1 MDTNKFRKVLK
12 ESNQKVLIS
21 ERGGFEN
28 MSDDDFKR
36 FRDNL
41 KSDEAKAKAD
51 KAFKK
56 SRSATPRP
64 TGKGPQLPKVPKPSG
79 LNTPKPTG
87 SPAAHSKFVQNLDK
101 YSGTSTRAVKGLKK
115 PSILGGIFK
124 AAKKNKKLAI
134 PLALA
139 GGVYALTKGKKKSV
153 SEEMMTTGS
162 TADKPGFSNAA
173 DDKGPTAGRD
183 PLISAKPQKRK
194 RLYKKII
201 GLGPGSRNRWKPKNE
216 TV

>member
-21 ERGGFEN
+21 ERGGFKN
-28 MSDDDFKR
+28 MPPDQFKR
-36 FRDNL
+36 YLTSLN
-41 KSDEAKAKAD
+41 SDEAREKAEAAWKKAR
-51 KAFKK
+51 KASEPK
-56 SRSATPRP
+56 
-64 TGKGPQLPKVPKPSG
+64 LPSVPKGKVTKVTPSG
-79 LNTPKPTG
+79 LNTPRPIG

-124 AAKKNKKLAI
+124 AAKKNKRLAI

-162 TADKPGFSNAA
+162 TAGKPGFSNAA
-173 DDKGPTAGRD
+173 DDEGPTAGRD
-183 PLISAKPQKRK
+183 PLMFAKPQKRK
-194 RLYKKII
+194 IGPWIKAAIKQGKK
-201 GLGPGSRNRWKPKNE
+201 GKKK
-216 TV
+216 

>member
-12 ESNQKVLIS
+12 ESNQKVLIF

-28 MSDDDFKR
+28 MSADDFKR

-41 KSDEAKAKAD
+41 PSDEAKAKAD

-64 TGKGPQLPKVPKPSG
+64 TGKGPQLPKVPKSSS
-79 LNTPKPTG
+79 LNAPKSTG
-87 SPAAHSKFVQNLDK
+87 SPAAYNKFVQNLDK

-153 SEEMMTTGS
+153 SEEMMTTGPDGFTNKS
-162 TADKPGFSNAA
+162 KPE
-173 DDKGPTAGRD
+173 GPTAGYD

-194 RLYKKII
+194 IGPWIKSAIAQGKK
-201 GLGPGSRNRWKPKNE
+201 RKKNE

>member
-12 ESNQKVLIS
+12 ESNQKVLIF

-36 FRDNL
+36 FRDSL

-51 KAFKK
+51 KAFRK

-64 TGKGPQLPKVPKPSG
+64 TGKGPQLPNVPKPSG

-115 PSILGGIFK
+115 PSILGGILK
-124 AAKKNKKLAI
+124 VAKKNKRLAI

-139 GGVYALTKGKKKSV
+139 GGAYALMKGKKKSV
-153 SEEMMTTGS
+153 SEEMMTTGPDGFTNKS
-162 TADKPGFSNAA
+162 KPE
-173 DDKGPTAGRD
+173 GPTAGYD
-183 PLISAKPQKRK
+183 PLMSAKPQKRK
-194 RLYKKII
+194 IGPWIKAAIAQGKK
-201 GLGPGSRNRWKPKNE
+201 RKKNE

>member
-64 TGKGPQLPKVPKPSG
+64 TGKGPQLPRVPKPSN
-79 LNTPKPTG
+79 LNTPRPTG

-115 PSILGGIFK
+115 PSVLGGILK
-124 AAKKNKKLAI
+124 VAKKNKRLAI

-153 SEEMMTTGS
+153 SEEMMTTGPDGFTNKS
-162 TADKPGFSNAA
+162 KPE
-173 DDKGPTAGRD
+173 GPTAGYD
-183 PLISAKPQKRK
+183 PLMSAKPQKRK
-194 RLYKKII
+194 IGPWIKAAIAQGKK
-201 GLGPGSRNRWKPKNE
+201 RKKNE

>member
-36 FRDNL
+36 FRDSL

-51 KAFKK
+51 KAFRK

-64 TGKGPQLPKVPKPSG
+64 TGKGPQLPNVPKPSG

-87 SPAAHSKFVQNLDK
+87 SPAAHSRFVQNLDK
-101 YSGTSTRAVKGLKK
+101 YSGTSKRAVKGLKK

-153 SEEMMTTGS
+153 SEEMMTTGPDGFTNKS
-162 TADKPGFSNAA
+162 KPE
-173 DDKGPTAGRD
+173 GPTAGYD
-183 PLISAKPQKRK
+183 PLMSAKPQKRK
-194 RLYKKII
+194 IGPWIKAAIAQGKK
-201 GLGPGSRNRWKPKNE
+201 RKKNE

>member
-12 ESNQKVLIS
+12 ESNQKVLIF

-28 MSDDDFKR
+28 MSADDFKR

-41 KSDEAKAKAD
+41 PSDEAKAKAD

-64 TGKGPQLPKVPKPSG
+64 TGKGPQLPKVPKPSN
-79 LNTPKPTG
+79 LNTPRPTG

-101 YSGTSTRAVKGLKK
+101 YSGTSKRAVKGLKK

-162 TADKPGFSNAA
+162 TAGKPGFSNAA
-173 DDKGPTAGRD
+173 DDEGPTAGRD
-183 PLISAKPQKRK
+183 PLMFAKPQKRK
-194 RLYKKII
+194 IGPWIKAAIKQGKK
-201 GLGPGSRNRWKPKNE
+201 GKRK
-216 TV
+216 

>member
-12 ESNQKVLIS
+12 ESNQKVLIF

-28 MSDDDFKR
+28 MSADDFKR

-41 KSDEAKAKAD
+41 PSDEAKAKAD

-64 TGKGPQLPKVPKPSG
+64 TGKGPQLPNVPKPSG

-87 SPAAHSKFVQNLDK
+87 SPAAHSRFVQNLDK
-101 YSGTSTRAVKGLKK
+101 YSGTSKRAVKGLKK

-162 TADKPGFSNAA
+162 TAGKPGFSNAA
-173 DDKGPTAGRD
+173 DDEGPTAGRD
-183 PLISAKPQKRK
+183 PLMFAKPQKRK
-194 RLYKKII
+194 IGPWIKAAIKQGKK
-201 GLGPGSRNRWKPKNE
+201 GKRK
-216 TV
+216 

>member
-12 ESNQKVLIS
+12 ESNQKVLIF

-87 SPAAHSKFVQNLDK
+87 SSAAHSKFVQNLDK
-101 YSGTSTRAVKGLKK
+101 YSGTSKRAVKGLKK

-162 TADKPGFSNAA
+162 TGDKPGFSNAA
-173 DDKGPTAGRD
+173 DAKGPVAGRD
-183 PLISAKPQKRK
+183 ELMFAKPQKRK
-194 RLYKKII
+194 IGPWIKAAIKQGKK
-201 GLGPGSRNRWKPKNE
+201 GKRK
-216 TV
+216 

>member
-12 ESNQKVLIS
+12 ESNQKVLIF

-28 MSDDDFKR
+28 MCADDFKR

-41 KSDEAKAKAD
+41 PSDEAKAKAD

-87 SPAAHSKFVQNLDK
+87 SPAAHSRFVQNLDK
-101 YSGTSTRAVKGLKK
+101 YSGTSKRAVKGLKK

-162 TADKPGFSNAA
+162 TAGKPGFSNAA
-173 DDKGPTAGRD
+173 DDEGPTAGRD
-183 PLISAKPQKRK
+183 PLMFAKPQKRK
-194 RLYKKII
+194 IGPWIKAAIKQGKK
-201 GLGPGSRNRWKPKNE
+201 GKRK
-216 TV
+216 

>member
-21 ERGGFEN
+21 ERGGFKN
-28 MSDDDFKR
+28 MPPDQFKR
-36 FRDNL
+36 YLSSLN
-41 KSDEAKAKAD
+41 SDEAREKAEAAWKKAR
-51 KAFKK
+51 KASEPK
-56 SRSATPRP
+56 
-64 TGKGPQLPKVPKPSG
+64 LPSVPKPKVTSS
-79 LNTPKPTG
+79 TG
-87 SPAAHSKFVQNLDK
+87 SPAAYNKFVQNLDK
-101 YSGTSTRAVKGLKK
+101 YSCTSKRAVKGLKK

-162 TADKPGFSNAA
+162 TAGKPGFSNAA
-173 DDKGPTAGRD
+173 DDEGPTAGRD
-183 PLISAKPQKRK
+183 PLMFAKPQKRK
-194 RLYKKII
+194 IGPWIKAAIAQGKK
-201 GLGPGSRNRWKPKNE
+201 RKKNE

>member
-64 TGKGPQLPKVPKPSG
+64 TGKGPQLPRVPKPSN
-79 LNTPKPTG
+79 LNIPKPTG

-124 AAKKNKKLAI
+124 AARKNKKLAI

-153 SEEMMTTGS
+153 SEEMMTTGP
-162 TADKPGFSNAA
+162 DGFTNKSNPE
-173 DDKGPTAGRD
+173 GPTAGRD
-183 PLISAKPQKRK
+183 PLMFAKPQKRK
-194 RLYKKII
+194 IGPWIKAAIKQGRKKK
-201 GLGPGSRNRWKPKNE
+201 GCGK
-216 TV
+216 

>member
-153 SEEMMTTGS
+153 SEEMMTTG
-162 TADKPGFSNAA
+162 PNGFSNAA
-173 DDKGPTAGRD
+173 DPKGPRAGYD
-183 PLISAKPQKRK
+183 PLMFAKPQKRK
-194 RLYKKII
+194 IGPWIKSAIAQGKK
-201 GLGPGSRNRWKPKNE
+201 RKKNE

>member
-64 TGKGPQLPKVPKPSG
+64 TGKGPQLPNVPKPSG

-101 YSGTSTRAVKGLKK
+101 YSGTSKRAVKGLKK

-153 SEEMMTTGS
+153 SEEMMTTGPDGFTNKS
-162 TADKPGFSNAA
+162 KPE
-173 DDKGPTAGRD
+173 GPTAGYD
-183 PLISAKPQKRK
+183 PLMFAKPQKRK
-194 RLYKKII
+194 
-201 GLGPGSRNRWKPKNE
+201 LGPWIKAAIKMSKKGKKK
-216 TV
+216 

>member
-139 GGVYALTKGKKKSV
+139 GGAYALMKGKKKSV

-162 TADKPGFSNAA
+162 TAGKPGFSNAA
-173 DDKGPTAGRD
+173 DDEGPTAGRD
-183 PLISAKPQKRK
+183 PLMFAKPQKRK
-194 RLYKKII
+194 IGPWIKAAIAQGKK
-201 GLGPGSRNRWKPKNE
+201 RKKNE